1 MINEEIKEQTAKLK
15 NMSAGQKLQ
24 YIRDYYS
31 IPIIIA
37 VILLIALI
45 SFIHNRLTYKPTV
58 FNLIMIDSNITS
70 LTNESLL
77 DGYPGYNK
85 DFDPDREQIALNA
98 DYNTETLDEGIY
110 PIRQKLMMEYGSG
123 TVDATIAPK
132 EVMEEFGQYQ
142 AFADLTTILPP
153 DLMDRITSEGREIL
167 FAVYEDPATGKSYN
181 IPVAVNISDT
191 SEIKKGFTDINGK
204 TCPYFDSDC
213 YFAISPNTKYPDNC
227 ISFLNYLLQ

>member
-15 NMSAGQKLQ
+15 NMSTGQKLQ

-85 DFDPDREQIALNA
+85 DFDPDREQIALHA
-98 DYNTETLDEGIY
+98 DYYTETLDEGIY

-123 TVDATIAPK
+123 NSRCDHSPQRGNGRVRAVSGLCGPYGNPPAGPD
-132 EVMEEFGQYQ
+132 GQDQ
-142 AFADLTTILPP
+142 LRRP
-153 DLMDRITSEGREIL
+153 R
-167 FAVYEDPATGKSYN
+167 DPFCS
-181 IPVAVNISDT
+181 
-191 SEIKKGFTDINGK
+191 
-204 TCPYFDSDC
+204 
-213 YFAISPNTKYPDNC
+213 
-227 ISFLNYLLQ
+227 L